1 MVKRQGVANIV
12 NKKTG
17 QKYTL
22 KSTNLDN
29 LIKNYFESLENGTHS
44 NELLQRDFNKYGM
57 DNFEVEIIAD
67 NCSSKDEINRIGNKE
82 IRKNASKSYNKR
94 KANESFSGGSEYAPN
109 FGETHEELMEYL
121 SQYINLNNL
130 PYYYKDNLES
140 KINDKI
146 ITSKEELDDEL
157 AQKHKEYGEL
167 IEIISG
173 SDLPKDVKER
183 MIKDIKKHKTTKE
196 NLIDI
201 INKMQHL
208 PPINTSIKTKKIKS
222 TSKSE
227 DNGLI
232 VCPNC
237 GELSEKTRNFC
248 KVCGINLIISDDI
261 ICPECGRV
269 LDEDETFCKVCGI
282 SLKNINIMSCPNCG
296 NKCHRFDMFC
306 DSCGFPLNNL
316 KCPHCGATWDKNKTS
331 CKKCG
336 FSLENSD
343 FVACPKCSNIC
354 AKDENYCDFCGFE
367 FKKPINV
374 LIDNMQSYKS
384 ESENKSQYKKTSHKN
399 NKSAKQGKNNGFE
412 KFLINTF
419 GSILSVQKNDS
430 PPRLS
435 FSKCMG
441 FLFFLLAL
449 AAAIVTI
456 PVYKNPFM
464 IIAFIFCGLFYYL
477 ICRGIG
483 AIVRIFKD

>member
-44 NELLQRDFNKYGM
+44 NDLLQSDFNKYGR
-57 DNFEVEIIAD
+57 DNFEVEIIVD
-67 NCSSKDEINRIGNKE
+67 NCSSEDEINRIGNKE

-94 KANESFSGGSEYAPN
+94 KSNESFSGGNEYAPN
-109 FGETHEELMEYL
+109 SAGTHEKLMEYL
-121 SQYINLNNL
+121 SQYINLNHL
-130 PYYYKDNLES
+130 PHYYKEDLER
-140 KINDKI
+140 KIDDKT
-146 ITSKEELDDEL
+146 ITSKDELDDEL

-167 IEIISG
+167 IEIIHG
-173 SDLPKDVKER
+173 SDLPKDVRER

-201 INKMQHL
+201 ISKMKHL
-208 PPINTSIKTKKIKS
+208 PPINTSVKKEVKS
-222 TSKSE
+222 TSKSQNK
-227 DNGLI
+227 DLI
-232 VCPNC
+232 ICPGC
-237 GELSEKTRNFC
+237 GELSDKTRNFC
-248 KVCGINLIISDDI
+248 KVCGINLKISDDI

-282 SLKNINIMSCPNCG
+282 SLENINIMSCPNCSS
-296 NKCHRFDMFC
+296 KCHRSDMFC

-316 KCPHCGATWDKNKTS
+316 KCPYCGTAWDKNKTS
-331 CKKCG
+331 CKNCG

-343 FVACPKCSNIC
+343 FVLCPKCSNIC
-354 AKDENYCDFCGFE
+354 SKDENYCDFCGFE

-384 ESENKSQYKKTSHKN
+384 ESENKSSYKKTSQKN
-399 NKSAKQGKNNGFE
+399 NKSSKKHKNHSFDQ
-412 KFLINTF
+412 FLIDTF
-419 GSILSVQKNDS
+419 GSILSVQKNGS

-441 FLFFLLAL
+441 FLFFSLSLLASIL
-449 AAAIVTI
+449 TI
-456 PVYKNPFM
+456 PVYKNPLM
-464 IIAFIFCGLFYYL
+464 IIVFIFCGLIYYS
-477 ICRGIG
+477 IFRGIG